1 MLFGVHLHQPVDNFD
16 FVIDKAV
23 NECYGP
29 FFETLGKY
37 PEFKFSFHSSGW
49 ILEKIKNDY
58 RDVFENIK
66 KCNIEFFTG
75 GYYEP
80 ILVSIPSSDRI
91 YQIKK
96 LNNFLKENF
105 NTTPQGLWLTERVW
119 GDEIINDLKKCRIKY
134 AIVDDY
140 HFFASG
146 YKKINGY
153 YLTGMFEKMALF
165 PISKELRYAIPFKS
179 VEEAVNLLES
189 NLVMF
194 DDIEKFGLWPGTNKL
209 VYKEKWLESFI
220 EKTIDKSMHFNE
232 FYKNNKPI
240 AYAFIE
246 NLSYEEMT
254 EWVLDADDIIE
265 LKKEKKHC
273 RYAKG
278 SIWKR
283 FFYKYK
289 ESNYLHKRML
299 ESVKNE
305 SYYKL
310 QTNDVYWHGIFGG
323 LYLPNLRD
331 NAYKY
336 LIECDNRMDEYKDI
350 DFDGSKE
357 IKKVFK
363 NSIFVFNSKGEL
375 IEFDNKLK
383 KINYLNTIKRYK
395 EFYHLKNSENKEK
408 KEVKTIH
415 EMDIKI
421 DKKIYFDDYYRYS
434 FVLRKKD
441 EVNLDKLKKNEIRYL
456 ELEYYVNFEDNKI
469 IFENKKVTKIFRLS
483 DKKIEYEI
491 TGKSLLEFNF
501 HFYDYNGI
509 KEGEFEGEEFRY
521 NNLILK
527 FDKTRY
533 FVYLIKTYNLT
544 ENGLKETIQGVSIV
558 IENPGKGEIG
568 FE

>member
-16 FVIDKAV
+16 WVIEKAV

-29 FFETLGKY
+29 FFETLSKY
-37 PEFKFSFHSSGW
+37 PEFKFAFHSSGW
-49 ILEKIKNDY
+49 IMEKIKNDY
-58 RDVFENIK
+58 RDVFESIK

-80 ILVSIPSSDRI
+80 VLVSIPSEDRI
-91 YQIKK
+91 YQIQK

-105 NTTPQGLWLTERVW
+105 NAAPSGLWLTERVW
-119 GDEIINDLKKCRIKY
+119 DDEIVSDLKRVGVEY
-134 AIVDDY
+134 VIVDDY
-140 HFFASG
+140 HFYASG

-153 YLTGMFEKMALF
+153 YLTGMFKKIALF
-165 PISKELRYAIPFKS
+165 PISKELRYAIPFKK
-179 VEEAVNLLES
+179 VGVAINLLKN

-194 DDIEKFGLWPGTNKL
+194 DDIEKFGLWPETKKR
-209 VYKEKWLESFI
+209 VYKEKWLEEFV
-220 EKTIDKSMHFNE
+220 EKTIDKSMHFRD

-254 EWVLDADDIIE
+254 EWVLDAEDIIK
-265 LKKEKKHC
+265 LKKEKQNCHF
-273 RYAKG
+273 AKG

-299 ESVKNE
+299 ESIKNE

-336 LIECDNRMDEYKDI
+336 LIECDNGMDECKDI

-357 IKKVFK
+357 IKKVFE
-363 NSIFVFNSKGEL
+363 NSIFVFNSRGEL
-375 IEFDNKLK
+375 IEFDNKIE

-395 EFYHLKNSENKEK
+395 EFYHLQDIENKEK

-441 EVNLDKLKKNEIRYL
+441 EVNLDKLIKNETSYL
-456 ELEYYVNFEDNKI
+456 ELEYYVNFENDKI
-469 IFENKKVTKIFRLS
+469 IFKNEKITKIFKLS

-491 TGKSLLEFNF
+491 KGEALLEFNF
-501 HFYDYNGI
+501 HFYDYDEI
-509 KEGEFEGEEFRY
+509 KEGEFEGDGFKFHDLR
-521 NNLILK
+521 LK
-527 FDKTRY
+527 FDNTRY

-544 ENGLKETIQGVSIV
+544 EKGLQETIQGVSIV
-558 IENPGKGEIG
+558 IENPGKGEIC